1 MTSETAKKFL
11 HMRQPGGPEGA
22 PWLGAARGP
31 QWGPWLSQMQNFFG
45 WLKPLSPQLFHTY
58 SKVGCVLFH
67 TSEKVFS
74 DESPNKII
82 LGDASPNKVLFGDSY
97 QNILIF

>member
-1 MTSETAKKFL
+1 MTSETAKKIL

-22 PWLGAARGP
+22 PWLSHV
-31 QWGPWLSQMQNFFG
+31 QKIFG